1 MKIQNTPLFVACAFM
16 LQGLVF
22 VAAAQEASKQP
33 PLELPKNIVLSD
45 APNAAVAPAPKDPP
59 KATPVKKPKVMV
71 AQSAA
76 AQETP
81 VTTETMGQTGIG
93 TYKVKP
99 GDTIDRVIQKF
110 YVNSPLRNEVLRN
123 ALVQGNPKAFVKA
136 NPKSLLAGA
145 VLVLPDQAEL
155 VKKLMPALAPAAPD
169 LSPQNPASSMVATAT
184 PVPAPSM
191 PAPSGGA
198 AAHNAGH
205 NPGSEINKRHWVRF
219 P

>member
-1 MKIQNTPLFVACAFM
+1 MKIQHTPLIVSCAFI
-16 LQGLVF
+16 LHGLVF

-33 PLELPKNIVLSD
+33 PLELPKTIVLSD
-45 APNAAVAPAPKDPP
+45 APNAAAASEPKDKP
-59 KATPVKKPKVMV
+59 KATPVKKPTAAV
-71 AQSAA
+71 AKSVSAPA
-76 AQETP
+76 PSATP
-81 VTTETMGQTGIG
+81 EPLRQAGIG
-93 TYKVKP
+93 TYTVKA

-110 YVNSPLRNEVLRN
+110 YASSPLRNEFLRN

-136 NPKSLLAGA
+136 NPKSLIAGS

-155 VKKLMPALAPAAPD
+155 LIKLMPSLTPISPD
-169 LSPQNPASSMVATAT
+169 LETNKPASSMEANAT

-205 NPGSEINKRHWVRF
+205 NPGPASNKHHWVRF